1 MTEPSESGSHRWLAA
16 VLLLVVLA
24 YLPTFSAA
32 WVWDD
37 HRVLEDNPTLGQLDV
52 LLVSYVYGGGAGSE
66 GCCNYRPAMMLSHA
80 LAQGLWQ
87 GPTSER
93 LLSLL
98 VHLLA
103 VVLVVT
109 IALRLGASWWW
120 ALFAGALLGV
130 HTGASEAVLWP
141 NARSDLLAS
150 SLFLA
155 AWWAW
160 SHERELLAGVLLGL
174 GPFFKESLLVVP
186 LVALVLLL
194 GRRQV
199 RWRLLLPLLLGLV
212 SYLALREG
220 LDMQVPFGAAS
231 SDPLG
236 ALGAAAVRGL
246 ELAIVPSSVD
256 ALPIYTSRPVL
267 GGLVV
272 VFGLAAVV
280 TSFGRPTV
288 AGICAAL
295 LVLVPNAAASAQNGV
310 LGDRY
315 FHLVLAALAV
325 GLAVLG
331 GRRRLHPLVW
341 AIPLLLAT
349 MTFVRAGDW
358 QSDERLF
365 GHSMA
370 SDPDNPFAAFH
381 VAYDL
386 HTRKGDCVAAIP
398 LYEVG
403 MSVDARAGTNLLACL
418 LRLGLVDEALARGPS
433 IVESSPD
440 NPGPPANLARA
451 ALLAGRLDVAE
462 RWALEACQRG
472 RGRSAH
478 FVLLG
483 DILAARGRA
492 DDAAVAYRRALEI
505 NPANTEARLGL
516 DHTGGP
522 DLR

>member
-1 MTEPSESGSHRWLAA
+1 MTEPSESGPHRWLAA

-24 YLPTFSAA
+24 YLPTFSGA

-37 HRVLEDNPTLGQLDV
+37 HRVLEDNPTLAQLDV

-103 VVLVVT
+103 VVLVVG
-109 IALRLGASWWW
+109 IARRLGAAWPW

-150 SLFLA
+150 TVFLA

-160 SHERELLAGVLLGL
+160 SRERELLAGVLLGL

-186 LVALVLLL
+186 LVAAVLLI
-194 GRRQV
+194 GRRRL
-199 RWRLLLPLLLGLV
+199 RWRLLLPVMLGLV
-212 SYLALREG
+212 SYLALREF

-236 ALGAAAVRGL
+236 ALGAAAVRGMQ
-246 ELAIVPSSVD
+246 LAVVPSAVD
-256 ALPIYTSRPVL
+256 ALPIYTSRPILGVL
-267 GGLVV
+267 VIAC
-272 VFGLAAVV
+272 GLAAVGLG
-280 TSFGRPTV
+280 FGRPTV

-315 FHLVLAALAV
+315 YHLVLAAVAI

-331 GRRRLHPLVW
+331 GGRRLHPLAW
-341 AIPLLLAT
+341 AIPLLLAA

-358 QSDERLF
+358 QSDERIF
-365 GHSMA
+365 GHSIA
-370 SDPDNPFAAFH
+370 TDPANPFAAFH
-381 VAYDL
+381 VAHDL
-386 HTRKGDCVAAIP
+386 HTRKGDCVSAIP

-403 MSVDARAGTNLLACL
+403 MTVDARAGTNLLACL
-418 LRLGLVDEALARGPS
+418 LTLGLVDEALARGPT
-433 IVESSPD
+433 IAELAPD

-451 ALLAGRLDVAE
+451 ALLAGRLEVAE
-462 RWALEACQRG
+462 RWALEATRRG

-483 DILAARGRA
+483 DILAARDRPG
-492 DDAAVAYRRALEI
+492 DAAVAYGRALEL

-516 DHTGGP
+516 GHTGGP